1 MADQPIR
8 IAVFGRTGAGKTS
21 FIHHATGV
29 SLEIGN
35 GPRSVTKQIH
45 RVDIPPDKVGGRSVT
60 LIDTPGFND
69 TDLED
74 PNLFLEMVDWLAGS
88 YRNGE
93 TLNGAI
99 FVQGINEVRVLQGEL
114 DGLKLFQNMVGAEAF
129 SQVIVVTTMW
139 DKVNENFGVNNENN
153 RASYWEGLVTRG
165 AKLRRFYNTEDSAL
179 EIVRGCL
186 EFPQTTLLLQREL
199 MDRNGRVRKTSA
211 AEFLQFSL
219 GVKIDDIR
227 QQIRTVGSNNRLAN
241 AMGQMRNWL
250 SKLKGA
256 VIKLGAS
263 AWVPFTIV
271 GMIVRVWAWEMQ
283 AA

>member
-1 MADQPIR
+1 M
-8 IAVFGRTGAGKTS
+8 
-21 FIHHATGV
+21 
-29 SLEIGN
+29 
-35 GPRSVTKQIH
+35 TKQIH

-256 VIKLGAS
+256 VVSKSCQSLGFI
-263 AWVPFTIV
+263 FTISDQIGGF
-271 GMIVRVWAWEMQ
+271 GMGTIYYRRDDCTSLGLGNASSLSELFCRTWVREPS
-283 AA
+283 